1 MTSLIACLSSGK
13 GTWAHVDKLI
23 EEQEWDNIFL
33 ITNEFGIKNFKPGTQ
48 TQSDS
53 SPKKVEYVVIDSNK
67 FLSEITEDIKKQ
79 LENKIADTEV
89 ALNLISGTGKEHM
102 AILSAVLK
110 LGLGIRLTALTPD
123 GVKEI

>member
-33 ITNEFGIKNFKPGTQ
+33 ITNEFGIKNFKPN
-48 TQSDS
+48 
-53 SPKKVEYVVIDSNK
+53 KKVEYVVIDSNK
-67 FLSEITEDIKKQ
+67 FLSEIIEDIKKQ

-89 ALNLISGTGKEHM
+89 ALNFISGTGKEHM
-102 AILSAVLK
+102 ALLSAVLK
-110 LGLGIRLTALTPD
+110 LGMGIRLTALTPN

>member
-13 GTWAHVDKLI
+13 GTWAHLAQLI
-23 EEQEWDNIFL
+23 ENQEWDNIFL
-33 ITNEFGIKNFKPGTQ
+33 ITDDFGVQNFEPA
-48 TQSDS
+48 
-53 SPKKVEYVVIDSNK
+53 KKVEYIIIDSK
-67 FLSEITEDIKKQ
+67 KYLSELIEDIKKQ
-79 LENKIADTEV
+79 LENKITDTEV

-110 LGLGIRLTALTPD
+110 LGLGIRLISLTPS